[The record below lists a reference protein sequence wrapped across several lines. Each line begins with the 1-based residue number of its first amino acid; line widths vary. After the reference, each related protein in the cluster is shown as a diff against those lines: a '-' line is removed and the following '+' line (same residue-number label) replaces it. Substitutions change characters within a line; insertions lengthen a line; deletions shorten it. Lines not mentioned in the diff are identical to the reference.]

1 MSGKSRKDY
10 TEPTVSKQ
18 CVFLLLQLQEVAN
31 FVVCTGFFSFFML
44 PLSILRLLL
53 CIQHPP
59 LYIIDTRHYIWPVFL
74 LSFPSF
80 PCLFCCFSSL
90 ISPSLILS
98 SLNTSNILIYL
109 PNCSLSH
116 LHPVSENPIKNT
128 PAGYQPITG
137 SRFVS
142 GTPHFLLFQS
152 FLSSLNSSAQP
163 WSSETSLQCPKKLER
178 VCFCCYVCFMEYNK
192 MRDVNRKYAIE
203 IALPEIRQ
211 HYFFTTAE
219 HVCRK
224 VCH

>member
-1 MSGKSRKDY
+1 MGRAEKTIQSQQSVNSVCFYFYSCKSL
-10 TEPTVSKQ
+10 PI
-18 CVFLLLQLQEVAN
+18 LLFARDFSLSLCCLCR
-31 FVVCTGFFSFFML
+31 FFGFCCAS
-44 PLSILRLLL
+44 SI
-53 CIQHPP
+53 PP

-163 WSSETSLQCPKKLER
+163 
-178 VCFCCYVCFMEYNK
+178 
-192 MRDVNRKYAIE
+192 
-203 IALPEIRQ
+203 
-211 HYFFTTAE
+211 
-219 HVCRK
+219 
-224 VCH
+224 